1 MIKALKSNGSI
12 QGKRQN
18 HSDQLQHS
26 DSGSIFIPSPQKFQL
41 FYFPYSKTRQL
52 CFKMSVLKK
61 ATFWLVSN
69 TAGCNP
75 HLTSIE
81 IKTSRNIR
89 LWQNDLG
96 GENTRDL
103 GGENTRDLGGE
114 NARDLGGENTRDLG
128 GEKTRE
134 FTNIISSTKL
144 GQN

>member
-1 MIKALKSNGSI
+1 MDRY
-12 QGKRQN
+12 KRQN

-26 DSGSIFIPSPQKFQL
+26 DSGSIFIPSPLKFQL

-61 ATFWLVSN
+61 TTFWLVSN

-103 GGENTRDLGGE
+103 GGEYTRDLGE
-114 NARDLGGENTRDLG
+114 NARDLGGEN
-128 GEKTRE
+128 TRE

>member
-1 MIKALKSNGSI
+1 
-12 QGKRQN
+12 
-18 HSDQLQHS
+18 
-26 DSGSIFIPSPQKFQL
+26 
-41 FYFPYSKTRQL
+41 
-52 CFKMSVLKK
+52 
-61 ATFWLVSN
+61 LVSN

-114 NARDLGGENTRDLG
+114 YTRDLGENARDLGGEN
-128 GEKTRE
+128 TRE